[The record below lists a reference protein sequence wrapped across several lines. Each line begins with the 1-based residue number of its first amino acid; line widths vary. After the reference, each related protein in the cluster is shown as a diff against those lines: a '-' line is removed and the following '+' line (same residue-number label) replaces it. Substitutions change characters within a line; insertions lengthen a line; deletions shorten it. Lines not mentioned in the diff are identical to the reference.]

1 MNFWSKPHYAD
12 FSTWQAKLS
21 GPNNRS
27 RRDVRLRNN
36 SSFTLFKD
44 IMFSGVG
51 ERCAILSPQNSAYT
65 RRFSNSWATNQS
77 LEKDQNKCCCRLT
90 INIYAGKIL
99 NFRQP
104 MAGDCGSMAALK
116 VYILKSI
123 YLCLCPSVN
132 LSIYLSLCMYIH
144 IYILIYLSIFTCLHV
159 YVYKYKYIYIM

>member
-36 SSFTLFKD
+36 SSFTLFKG

-99 NFRQP
+99 KFPPTYGRR
-104 MAGDCGSMAALK
+104 LK

-132 LSIYLSLCMYIH
+132 LSIYL
-144 IYILIYLSIFTCLHV
+144 
-159 YVYKYKYIYIM
+159 YVCIYIYIY

>member
-99 NFRQP
+99 KFPPTYGRRLRQH
-104 MAGDCGSMAALK
+104 GSFEST
-116 VYILKSI
+116 YIKI
-123 YLCLCPSVN
+123 YLFMS
-132 LSIYLSLCMYIH
+132 LSIC
-144 IYILIYLSIFTCLHV
+144 
-159 YVYKYKYIYIM
+159 

>member
-1 MNFWSKPHYAD
+1 MNFWSKPHYVD

-27 RRDVRLRNN
+27 TRDVRLRNN

-44 IMFSGVG
+44 IMFSGVA

-99 NFRQP
+99 KFPPTYGRRLQ
-104 MAGDCGSMAALK
+104 

-144 IYILIYLSIFTCLHV
+144 IYIYIYNLSI
-159 YVYKYKYIYIM
+159 YIYRS